1 MGPLNLRPLILAGG
15 KSVRMGSPKHLLQL
29 PDGTPLY
36 KHHIDLLRQACPD
49 SATVYISLAKDS
61 VLDDV
66 LRDAA
71 ADVSSSPPVKVIH
84 DVHDS
89 NAPSESGGPAQGLLS
104 AFRFD
109 PTATWLV
116 VAVDYPL
123 LALDALHQLCE
134 AYQPP
139 VTCFRNAEGFCE
151 PLVGIWSPEA
161 LALLAGSESA
171 DRGGSLP
178 GPSSIVRRLKGKQI
192 ELLEGDSTQLRNVNT
207 REDWEAVRS
216 LVHIP
221 RG

>member
-1 MGPLNLRPLILAGG
+1 MGLTLRPLILAGG
-15 KSVRMGSPKHLLQL
+15 KSVRMGSPKHLLEL

-49 SATVYISLAKDS
+49 SAAIYISLAKDS
-61 VLDDV
+61 VLDDF

-71 ADVSSSPPVKVIH
+71 ANVSIGPPVKVIH
-84 DVHDS
+84 DFQDIS
-89 NAPSESGGPAQGLLS
+89 APESGGPAQGLLS
-104 AFRFD
+104 AFRLD

-123 LALDALHQLCE
+123 LTIDALRQLRE

-161 LALLAGSESA
+161 VGLLAESA
-171 DRGGSLP
+171 DKGPSLP

-192 ELLEGDSTQLRNVNT
+192 ELLEGSSTQLRNVNT
-207 REDWEAVRS
+207 REDWEAVRL
-216 LVHIP
+216 LVDISQ
-221 RG
+221 G